1 MSGADFGRWCTAA
14 LQISRLYTQRTGHHQ
29 MPSVRRASDFEA
41 LLQGEARSGAR
52 FQLCK
57 DGRARNESRG
67 NATRSAARRR
77 RRKVV
82 GGFDDVALG
91 GFAEQRADGH
101 LLVGCTERTKR
112 ELWRKLTQQRVFRL
126 GRPTLVAATNTECT
140 PPWTHETNPNPNPNL
155 TLTLTL
161 TLTITLT

>member
-1 MSGADFGRWCTAA
+1 MWARVRARARATRARA
-14 LQISRLYTQRTGHHQ
+14 RPNPNPN
-29 MPSVRRASDFEA
+29 PSPSPNPSPGPYPN
-41 LLQGEARSGAR
+41 QARSGAR

-57 DGRARNESRG
+57 DGRARNESRV

-126 GRPTLVAATNTECT
+126 G
-140 PPWTHETNPNPNPNL
+140 
-155 TLTLTL
+155 
-161 TLTITLT
+161 

>member
-29 MPSVRRASDFEA
+29 MPTVRRASDFEA
-41 LLQGEARSGAR
+41 LLQGEARSGTR

-57 DGRARNESRG
+57 NETRV

-126 GRPTLVAATNTECT
+126 G
-140 PPWTHETNPNPNPNL
+140 
-155 TLTLTL
+155 
-161 TLTITLT
+161 